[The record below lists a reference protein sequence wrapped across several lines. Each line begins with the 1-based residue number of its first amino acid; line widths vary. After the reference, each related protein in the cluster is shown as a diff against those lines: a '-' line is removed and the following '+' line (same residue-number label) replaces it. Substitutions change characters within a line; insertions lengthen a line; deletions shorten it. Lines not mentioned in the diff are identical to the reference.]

1 MLKNYLKI
9 AYKVLLR
16 RKFFTFVSLFGIVFT
31 LLVLIIA
38 AAVID
43 YYAAPGR
50 PGTRLDRTLN
60 VARIEL
66 GGEDMHV
73 FSLPSYR
80 FLDKYVRT
88 MKTPEMV
95 SIFTASA
102 PVYTYV
108 HNQKLKLERK
118 FTDAPFWYILQ
129 FDFIEGEPYDSDAVA
144 NAAAVA
150 VIDDRTSKNLFG
162 DEPAVGKYVETT
174 EGNFKVIGVLRHADI
189 PSRMAYAQIYV
200 PITTSRF
207 AMSSKQ
213 LFSNCNAYVLAAD
226 KSDFDQIKAEYAG
239 RLKDAV
245 EDHKDEFNTIKSTM
259 GTQSDLLA
267 QELLGYDSESSS
279 IIAIGAV
286 ILLMILFMLFPA
298 INLININVSRIIE
311 RSSEIG
317 VRKAFGASSMTLTG
331 QFIVEN
337 VFLTMIG
344 GAVAFA
350 LAIIVLRIVS
360 DSGLLPFGDLTINF
374 SVFIYSLL
382 ICLFFGVFSGALPAY
397 MMSRLHPVQ
406 ALRGSGI

>member
-38 AAVID
+38 TAVVD

-73 FSLPSYR
+73 YSLPSYH
-80 FLDKYVRT
+80 FLDNYVRT

-108 HNQKLKLERK
+108 NNQKLGLERM

-129 FDFIEGEPYDSDAVA
+129 LDFVEGEPYDSDAVA

-162 DEPAVGKYVETT
+162 DQRAVGKYVETT
-174 EGNFKVIGVLRHADI
+174 EGNYRIVGVLRHGDI

-200 PITTSRF
+200 PITTSRN
-207 AMSSKQ
+207 AMSAKR

-239 RLKDAV
+239 RIEDAV

-267 QELLGYDSESSS
+267 QELLGYDSESGS
-279 IIAIGAV
+279 IVAIGAV

-298 INLININVSRIIE
+298 INLVNINVSRIIE

-344 GAVAFA
+344 GAVA
-350 LAIIVLRIVS
+350 IVLALILLRVVS

-374 SVFIYSLL
+374 SVFLYSLL

-406 ALRGSGI
+406 ALRGSGV